1 MGYAGRAATA
11 AELERMKQLVARSLD
26 EGALGLVG
34 RFETGGPTDPDEII
48 ALAKVAA
55 SRGIYAS
62 HTGRQGSQQEKE
74 YAFAIRVAQEPG
86 SRCTSSI

>member
-1 MGYAGRAATA
+1 
-11 AELERMKQLVARSLD
+11 MKQLVARSME
-26 EGALGLVG
+26 EGAAGLVA

-55 SRGIYAS
+55 SHGGIYAS

-74 YAFAIRVAQEPG
+74 YAFAIRVAQEAKIPVHIFHLKIIDG
-86 SRCTSSI
+86 IELGHD